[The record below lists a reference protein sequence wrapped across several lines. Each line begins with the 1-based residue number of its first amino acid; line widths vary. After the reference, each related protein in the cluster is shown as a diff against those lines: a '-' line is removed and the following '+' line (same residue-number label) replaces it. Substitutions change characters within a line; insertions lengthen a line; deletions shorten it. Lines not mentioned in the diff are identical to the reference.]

1 MRESNFSFPTHGRA
15 CICVSSG
22 IYDRR
27 ALDAPTASL
36 PLINSLTHLSY
47 LTATSPRVRE
57 ILAGDGGLERLIR
70 ILQQCAQGGSA
81 ADEEEEEGAATRSSA
96 NGAALSSDVKGKGKA
111 VARRRPA
118 RKSPFKPFAEY
129 SALPTMADVRVFE
142 DLGFLVESSTSSADQ
157 PSFALPPSLALPPPN
172 KQRTLLHT
180 YTLAFQC
187 IVNIGVRGSEAIRTR
202 VVEAGALDVVVF
214 VLERYLEDV
223 ERRRAEAVAQFE
235 RQRQNEIDFAAARLA
250 DEAGMEVE
258 VAQEQNENDVAVAA
272 AAATALRD
280 SLAAASYAGSSSSS
294 SRATP
299 QISLPPTAAS
309 LPLPL
314 LTRINVVAASNSAF
328 TTSTGLQPPSRVQ
341 TPDTILSMDDA
352 SVTGDEN
359 GSASGADA
367 EGDEVSMPSSSAAST
382 TSTSAAVAAPVPRCV
397 VAALSE
403 AAKQASSVEQDDGGA
418 EGDDDVEMRDA
429 TESADRTS
437 ATLAAGS
444 AAQQQQQQ
452 VSSARRQSR
461 PALPRLRS
469 QPEPLP
475 SYASRA
481 SDSSTARSPVS
492 YAQPPS
498 RPAATTHVTHP
509 IAASPAPTKGP
520 LRFRDEDV
528 LLSLQLLAYLSKY
541 PHVRAIFHSS
551 AVANVPRP
559 QAHAHSYSHS
569 SRPSPDSSTS
579 AAACANLPMN
589 IFSLVE
595 AFTFKP
601 ASDDAFTPRHSSE
614 VQYWAGVIM
623 RNACRK
629 DDARGGIRQCA
640 NMRCVKWEQYAREFA
655 KCRRC
660 RRAKYCSKTC
670 QSEAWT
676 QGHRYWC
683 HKVAS
688 RRADSG
694 EVIARSSAAAEGAA
708 ANSGASA
715 ASSPAN
721 ASSGAEGLATPRGA
735 EPLPTRRRHHHHHH
749 HHHQHGHSHGHGQ
762 NVTGAAASAAS
773 QSHASRRRHRSADE
787 DDEDEDE
794 FPPPATLSA
803 VHDAGAT
810 PRAHAQ
816 RLPGGAPQFDLGDAE
831 IGPTQTGLV
840 PGVDEDHIAREM
852 LRAASGTGI
861 GIGLGDNFDGV
872 VRLQAN

>member
-15 CICVSSG
+15 CISVSSG
-22 IYDRR
+22 VYDRR
-27 ALDAPTASL
+27 ALDAPAASL

-70 ILQQCAQGGSA
+70 ILQQCARG
-81 ADEEEEEGAATRSSA
+81 GAAVDRVDDESSRPA
-96 NGAALSSDVKGKGKA
+96 TSGASDDPRGKGKGRA
-111 VARRRPA
+111 VDRRRGAP
-118 RKSPFKPFAEY
+118 RQSPFKPFAAY
-129 SALPTMADVRVFE
+129 ATLPTLAEVRILE
-142 DLGFLVESSTSSADQ
+142 ELGVAAGASAGSASAPDQ
-157 PSFALPPSLALPPPN
+157 PPAFSIPPSLALPPTSR
-172 KQRTLLHT
+172 QRSLLHT

-187 IVNIGVRGSEAIRTR
+187 IVNIGVRGSEAIRIR
-202 VVEAGALDVVVF
+202 VVEAGALEVVVF
-214 VLERYLEDV
+214 VLERYLEDI
-223 ERRRAEAVAQFE
+223 ERRRNEALARLE
-235 RQRQNEIDFAAARLA
+235 RQRQLESEFAATLA
-250 DEAGMEVE
+250 ATPNHAMQVEMDESDVF
-258 VAQEQNENDVAVAA
+258 VAT
-272 AAATALRD
+272 AATAVVSRD
-280 SLAAASYAGSSSSS
+280 SLPVGSAAGPSYSS
-294 SRATP
+294 TIPP
-299 QISLPPTAAS
+299 QISLPPTVVS
-309 LPLPL
+309 LPL
-314 LTRINVVAASNSAF
+314 LTRVNVVAASTSAF
-328 TTSTGLQPPSRVQ
+328 GGSSSGLQPPSRVQ
-341 TPDTILSMDDA
+341 TPDTVVSMDDA

-367 EGDEVSMPSSSAAST
+367 EGDEVSMPSSSAAS
-382 TSTSAAVAAPVPRCV
+382 STSAVASRC
-397 VAALSE
+397 AAT
-403 AAKQASSVEQDDGGA
+403 AAASMTGSSKSVHDEGGGA
-418 EGDDDVEMRDA
+418 DGDEDVEMRDA
-429 TESADRTS
+429 SHPAQEDPTAAVADDEDAVSTT
-437 ATLAAGS
+437 AIPPPAG
-444 AAQQQQQQ
+444 
-452 VSSARRQSR
+452 RGLGR
-461 PALPRLRS
+461 PSMPRLRS
-469 QPEPLP
+469 QPESLP
-475 SYASRA
+475 SYALRT
-481 SDSSTARSPVS
+481 SDSSTTPSPVS
-492 YAQPPS
+492 NAAPAQTGSAAMPPS
-498 RPAATTHVTHP
+498 ASTSASAATKTTDG
-509 IAASPAPTKGP
+509 S

-559 QAHAHSYSHS
+559 QSHAHSQPT
-569 SRPSPDSSTS
+569 RAS
-579 AAACANLPMN
+579 ATDASPMN

-601 ASDDAFTPRHSSE
+601 ASDDIFTPRHSSE

-688 RRADSG
+688 RRGESG
-694 EVIARSSAAAEGAA
+694 EVPAARSSAAVDAA
-708 ANSGASA
+708 AAVGGSSA

-721 ASSGAEGLATPRGA
+721 ASSGAEGLATPRGN
-735 EPLPTRRRHHHHHH
+735 EPLNARRRHHHHHH
-749 HHHQHGHSHGHGQ
+749 HLGQGEDAAPSGHQH
-762 NVTGAAASAAS
+762 AP
-773 QSHASRRRHRSADE
+773 RRRHRSTEEDDDDE
-787 DDEDEDE
+787 DD
-794 FPPPATLSA
+794 FPPPPPPPPPSGTAA
-803 VHDAGAT
+803 MMPAHDAGAT

-816 RLPGGAPQFDLGDAE
+816 RLPGGAPQFNLGAAE

-840 PGVDEDHIAREM
+840 PGVDEDHLAREM

-872 VRLQAN
+872 VRVQAP